1 MPLIHVPNPTFEM
14 ELEGS
19 PRKLPQ
25 AVAELVD
32 ELSLL
37 SGLAA
42 ARDDVIL
49 VNRPVPRDQLP
60 ASLQTGRYLT
70 RNELR
75 RELQGM
81 SAAERQEWRL
91 QPWGWSASAV
101 ELVKSL
107 GLSQSVPDPN
117 AVRWVNTREF
127 AATQDVTVTETG
139 ELCESHFGWLCRSEQ
154 EVLAALQACQ
164 QSGDVL
170 WVIKAN
176 ISHAARN
183 RQLGAGPT
191 LTDLQR
197 HWLQRRLA
205 AGDCVS
211 VEPWVE
217 RIAECGLQWS
227 IGDGNCKGDGAGDIG
242 LSPGEPS
249 TAIEFSGACVMLTD
263 SGGEYRGSVIRR
275 TSAAAAWWR
284 PAELWGRRIVERAA
298 ACGFRGPLGIDCMLF
313 RRRGRL
319 ELRVANDINGRQTMG
334 RLALALRPW
343 LGATEVGVWCH
354 PTAVAPEIHQERL
367 RRIADSGVTVHST
380 SPANWHGRA
389 ARLQTCL
396 LISEDTDRLQQAVAT
411 LTELA
416 AARHG
421 LREGRPQDWSEKGGR
436 NQ

>member
-1 MPLIHVPNPTFEM
+1 MPMIHVPNPTFET

-70 RNELR
+70 EAELQ
-75 RELQGM
+75 RELGLL
-81 SAAERQEWRL
+81 SAAERQRWRL
-91 QPWGWSASAV
+91 CPWGWSPSAIR
-101 ELVKSL
+101 LVRTL
-107 GLSQSVPDPN
+107 DLAQSVPDPQ

-127 AATQDVTVTETG
+127 AAGHDVTVTETG
-139 ELCESHFGWLCRSEQ
+139 ELCESRFGWLCRSEA

-164 QSGDVL
+164 QAGDLL

-183 RQLGAGPT
+183 RLLGAGAV
-191 LTDLQR
+191 LTASQLQ
-197 HWLQRRLA
+197 WLQRRLA
-205 AGDCVS
+205 AGECVS

-227 IGDGNCKGDGAGDIG
+227 IGDGDREAFAGE
-242 LSPGEPS
+242 SS
-249 TAIEFSGACVMLTD
+249 TTIEFSGACVMLTD
-263 SGGEYRGSVIRR
+263 GGGEYRGSVIRR
-275 TSAAAAWWR
+275 TAAALAWWR

-298 ACGFRGPLGIDCMLF
+298 ACGFRGPLGIDCMLL

-319 ELRVANDINGRQTMG
+319 ELRVAHDINGRQTMG
-334 RLALALRPW
+334 RLALAFRPW
-343 LGATEVGVWCH
+343 LGTTEVGVWCH

-367 RRIADSGVTVHST
+367 REIADSGVTVHST
-380 SPANWHGRA
+380 SPTHWDGRA

-396 LISEDTDRLQQAVAT
+396 LISEDTEHLQQAVAT
-411 LTELA
+411 LNDSATA
-416 AARHG
+416 WNC
-421 LREGRPQDWSEKGGR
+421 LREVRPQDGVEKGRAEKGVR